1 MTPVGRQ
8 PRSPLCRG
16 IDIEN
21 NLSQYLTLLRR
32 NANVRFLWFS
42 QVISL
47 FGDWFNFI
55 AATELVTQFAP
66 SGTTFSLL
74 VGFRTVTPVLG
85 APLVPFVA
93 KRVRRRTVLIA
104 SDLIRFSLVLGLL
117 AVRSADDLWLLYVLI
132 GLQGFLSGVFF
143 PIRTA
148 ILPSLV
154 ENEAELGAANALGSM
169 SWTAMIAIG
178 TSLGGLVT
186 AAWGISTAF
195 LIDAFTFLLS
205 AWCLLQMRYEAIP
218 EAERAQETKTA
229 FSQPKEQPDIT
240 YAYLFRFLR
249 KNRDFLWLSLK
260 KTGVS
265 VFSFIPTQIL
275 QILLSR
281 SYPHIGA
288 GPVVLGVIFGVGGAV
303 SFFSPILA
311 RVVTGNDHARLRNAI
326 TVGYVVAVLGMWLQA
341 PIPPFAILLLGVALR
356 SVGTV
361 LIWTFSTHLLLS
373 LTPRPL
379 LDHMLSFEYFLH
391 NFAGILGV
399 LLPALMVENPQ
410 IGVQGSFILLG
421 TAFLIL
427 GALWGFWNWKGTYSL
442 PAGAGA

>member
-1 MTPVGRQ
+1 MT
-8 PRSPLCRG
+8 RSPIGRG
-16 IDIEN
+16 VDIEN
-21 NLSQYLTLLRR
+21 NLAQYLTLLRR

-42 QVISL
+42 QVVSL

-66 SGTTFSLL
+66 SGTTISILIG
-74 VGFRTVTPVLG
+74 VRTVTPVLG

-104 SDLIRFSLVLGLL
+104 SDLIRCGLVLGLL
-117 AVRSADDLWLLYVLI
+117 TVRSADDLWLLYLLI

-154 ENEAELGAANALGSM
+154 KNESELGAANALGSL

-186 AAWGISTAF
+186 AAWGISAAF
-195 LIDAFTFLLS
+195 LIDAFTFVLS
-205 AWCLLQMRYEAIP
+205 AWCLLQMRYEAIS
-218 EAERAQETKTA
+218 EEEREQGTRTA
-229 FSQPKEQPDIT
+229 FNKPDEQTDVT
-240 YAYLFRFLR
+240 YGYLFRFLR
-249 KNRDFLWLSLK
+249 EHKDFMWLSLK

-281 SYPHIGA
+281 SYPHIGP
-288 GPVVLGVIFGVGGAV
+288 GSIVLGVIFGVGGAV
-303 SFFSPILA
+303 SFFSPILV
-311 RVVTGNDHARLRNAI
+311 RMVTGNNHVRLRNAI
-326 TVGYVVAVLGMWLQA
+326 TFAYLVAVVGMWMQA
-341 PIPPFAILLLGVALR
+341 PIPPFPFLLLGVALR

-361 LIWTFSTHLLLS
+361 IIWTFSTHLLLS
-373 LTPRPL
+373 LTPRHL
-379 LDHMLSFEYFLH
+379 LDHLLSFEYFLF
-391 NFAGILGV
+391 NFVGILGV
-399 LLPALMVENPQ
+399 ILPAYMVENPQ

-421 TAFLIL
+421 TAFLLL
-427 GALWGFWNWKGTYSL
+427 GVLWGLWNWKGTYIL
-442 PAGAGA
+442 PAGARAQAET